1 MSKKLEALF
10 TDLDGSLLN
19 DKKEIGELDLL
30 TLQRLKE
37 KGVKV
42 FFATGRHHSVTR
54 VYAEK
59 LGFEYPF
66 ITCNGGLIYDFE
78 DEKPVSAVTISKDA
92 LCELA
97 DLTESLGLTYYIYS
111 DKSVFIRPNSP
122 SAQFYHRMLS
132 ARNGIK
138 DGEIIET
145 KDYDFEG
152 NNIIK
157 FLVPDCPPE
166 QLEYLKNTDIGKSG
180 TLEFAY
186 SGVDFLD
193 INAAGGN
200 KGTAVKKLSE
210 LYDFDISNTFA
221 MGDNDNDISMLRSV
235 GLPVVPHSAKDE
247 IKEYADFVTASCND
261 NPITYAIA
269 ELFPELLN

>member
-54 VYAEK
+54 VYAET
-59 LGFEYPF
+59 LGFDYPF

-166 QLEYLKNTDIGKSG
+166 QLEYLKNTDIG
-180 TLEFAY
+180 
-186 SGVDFLD
+186 
-193 INAAGGN
+193 
-200 KGTAVKKLSE
+200 
-210 LYDFDISNTFA
+210 
-221 MGDNDNDISMLRSV
+221 DNDNDISMLRSV